1 MLLLFQLDLYSNLIL
16 VFTILIH
23 LVLHIILNI
32 NDKIL
37 IMVLVILLK
46 EYLMPISNL
55 LLNQGFIYYFFKVFP
70 IPNLNKDHK
79 PK

>member
-1 MLLLFQLDLYSNLIL
+1 MLLLFQLDLYSNLIS
-16 VFTILIH
+16 VFPILIH

-32 NDKIL
+32 DDKIL

-55 LLNQGFIYYFFKVFP
+55 LLNQGFIYYSFKVYP